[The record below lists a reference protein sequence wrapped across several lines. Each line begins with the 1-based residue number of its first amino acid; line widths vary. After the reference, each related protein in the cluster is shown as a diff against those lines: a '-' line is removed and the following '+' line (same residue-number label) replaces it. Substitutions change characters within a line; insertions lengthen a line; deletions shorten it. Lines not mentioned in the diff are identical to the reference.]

1 MNLLIEIP
9 YCYDIHNKKEDLII
23 NNKILDYLVLL
34 VKINYVIGEYMDIL
48 DRLYLF
54 DTTINLNNIESKIIK
69 LDKIIKKLK
78 NNNINKKDKYMII
91 FEKIMKSH
99 YYIIDYKI
107 KYNILIKSKL

>member
-23 NNKILDYLVLL
+23 NNKILDYLVIL
-34 VKINYVIGEYMDIL
+34 VKINYEIGEYMDIL

-69 LDKIIKKLK
+69 LEKIIKKIK
-78 NNNINKKDKYMII
+78 KNNINKKDKYIII
-91 FEKIMKSH
+91 FEKLMKSH

-107 KYNILIKSKL
+107 KYNMLMKSKH